1 MIVKWAWNLK
11 TKQEAYVVVS
21 PAGYIVHLPDRT
33 RKYTKSYDQAVR
45 YVDDFFYDRVLYKE
59 KTM

>member
-1 MIVKWAWNLK
+1 M
-11 TKQEAYVVVS
+11 S
-21 PAGYIVHLPDRT
+21 PAGYVVHLPNGT